1 MNVTNNTGNCFPCP
15 RNSLQRM
22 DNTST
27 MEYLNGYM
35 AMIIFIMGLI
45 ATYIQIIIH
54 KNGLSA
60 LKLIKSH
67 NKNNLLVG
75 EESVVVIE

>member
-1 MNVTNNTGNCFPCP
+1 MNATINTGFCPPCP
-15 RNSLQRM
+15 RSSLQRM
-22 DNTST
+22 DSINT

-54 KNGLSA
+54 KNGSSV
-60 LKLIKSH
+60 LKLIK
-67 NKNNLLVG
+67 NRNQNNLLVG